1 MSCRRLRAKRRVSD
15 ALLLALTTLGG
26 AACDSSTEPAPQTT
40 TSPPPAPAV
49 TYTIQLTPDV
59 SELLWTKDEPQSVV
73 LSAVVR
79 SSAGELVSQPTII
92 WTTDAASVATVTAAG
107 RVTAVAVGTTTVHA
121 RYNTVVASAVINV
134 TVPIG
139 SATSGGMATTRVG
152 HTATLLRDGKVLITG
167 GVSGLNGNAGTARK
181 SAELYDPAS
190 GTFVRI
196 SDMTTSRSHHSATLL
211 PNGNVLIAGGVPGAD
226 PTPSAE
232 LYDPVTGTFSR
243 TGDMR
248 QPQSWHEA
256 TLLPNGKV
264 LITGGFNA
272 RTSLAADPELY
283 DPATGTFTTT
293 TGTYAGVELMTETS
307 GLVGIPATLLRDG
320 RVLVASSPAAQLY
333 DPVTNSFRRTA
344 TMVTGTS
351 GGGAPQYI
359 AGRTA
364 TLLENGRVLLAGGEH
379 EDFGR
384 FKTSELYDPST
395 GTFARTGDMAFV
407 RDGHTAT
414 LLADGTV
421 LIAGGEGSDGC
432 DVPGCAITSMSSL
445 ETYDPAKG
453 VFAPAGT
460 MKVRREFHKATLLKD
475 GRVLITGGLT
485 FYGSSGFGGSFSVIP
500 LASAELY
507 DATRSA
513 SR

>member
-1 MSCRRLRAKRRVSD
+1 
-15 ALLLALTTLGG
+15 
-26 AACDSSTEPAPQTT
+26 
-40 TSPPPAPAV
+40 
-49 TYTIQLTPDV
+49 
-59 SELLWTKDEPQSVV
+59 VV
-73 LSAVVR
+73 
-79 SSAGELVSQPTII
+79 
-92 WTTDAASVATVTAAG
+92 
-107 RVTAVAVGTTTVHA
+107 AVAVGTTTVHA
-121 RYNTVVASAVINV
+121 RYNTVVASALINV

-139 SATSGGMATTRVG
+139 SATSGGMTTSRVG

-167 GVSGLNGNAGTARK
+167 GVSGLNGNAGPARR
-181 SAELYDPAS
+181 SAELYDPTS

-196 SDMTTSRSHHSATLL
+196 SEMTTARSHHSATLL
-211 PNGNVLIAGGVPGAD
+211 PSGNVLIAGGVSGAD

-272 RTSLAADPELY
+272 RTSVAADPELY

-293 TGTYAGVELMTETS
+293 TGTYAGIELMTETI
-307 GLVGIPATLLRDG
+307 GLVAIPATLLRDG
-320 RVLVASSPAAQLY
+320 RVLIAAEPAAQLY
-333 DPVTNSFRRTA
+333 DPVTNSFLRTT

-351 GGGAPQYI
+351 GGLGVPQYI

-384 FKTSELYDPST
+384 FKTAELYDPST

-421 LIAGGEGSDGC
+421 LIAGGEGNDGC
-432 DVPGCAITSMSSL
+432 DQPGCAITSMSSL

-453 VFAPAGT
+453 VFALAGT
-460 MKVRREFHKATLLKD
+460 MKVRREFHRATLLKD

-485 FYGSSGFGGSFSVIP
+485 FNGSSGFGATSSVIP

-507 DATRSA
+507 DPIRSA